1 MASKKHPNLIKFGQT
16 IRRERLEKDISQ
28 EDLAARAGLH
38 RNYVGALERG
48 EYNMRLLVILK
59 LTEALEV
66 QPSALLRIFD
76 EGYS

>member
-38 RNYVGALERG
+38 RNYVGAFERG
-48 EYNMRLLVILK
+48 ERNIGLLVILK
-59 LTEALEV
+59 LAEALEG